1 VFEGFA
7 VWRLGGRRGSGS
19 SVFEGLG
26 ELGVE
31 RLWDKVHNM
40 GLNFAV

>member
-1 VFEGFA
+1 VVQGFA
-7 VWRLGGRRGSGS
+7 VWRLRGRRGSGS

-26 ELGVE
+26 ELRVK
-31 RLWDKVHNM
+31 RLWEKVQNL